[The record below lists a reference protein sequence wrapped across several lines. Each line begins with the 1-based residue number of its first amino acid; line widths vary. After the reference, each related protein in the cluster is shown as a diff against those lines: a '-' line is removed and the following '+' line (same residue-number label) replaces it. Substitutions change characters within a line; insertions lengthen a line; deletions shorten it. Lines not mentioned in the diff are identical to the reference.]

1 LSRYLRTYIRMRH
14 AFNQSRPSLCNFFL
28 QLITPSGLEL
38 RGEAGAADE
47 INGISDIQNP

>member
-1 LSRYLRTYIRMRH
+1 MHSISRGHHYAI
-14 AFNQSRPSLCNFFL
+14 FFL

-38 RGEAGAADE
+38 KGEAGAADE